1 MESDT
6 TRNLVNAA
14 NALSAA
20 ADALLEM
27 SKELERERENINNE
41 LLVVNNRINRNDKFR
56 RDLASFL
63 QNYTD

>member
-27 SKELERERENINNE
+27 SKELEKERENINRE
-41 LLVVNNRINRNDKFR
+41 LLVIHQHVDRNDKFR

>member
-27 SKELERERENINNE
+27 SKELEREREKTNNE
-41 LLVVNNRINRNDKFR
+41 LKTINCRLDRNDKFR
-56 RDLASFL
+56 CDLASFL

>member
-20 ADALLEM
+20 ADSLLEM
-27 SKELERERENINNE
+27 SKELEREHEQG
-41 LLVVNNRINRNDKFR
+41 L
-56 RDLASFL
+56 
-63 QNYTD
+63 

>member
-27 SKELERERENINNE
+27 SKELEREREKTNNE
-41 LLVVNNRINRNDKFR
+41 LKTINCRLDRNDKFR

-63 QNYTD
+63 QSYTD

>member
-27 SKELERERENINNE
+27 SKELERERETTNNE
-41 LLVVNNRINRNDKFR
+41 LKTINRRLDRNDKFR